1 MAKTVEQKETGYT
14 KEQIVTSDKFRDSRD
29 LLEMSLFTDEV
40 YTLADIEKI
49 IKDFRSRTFS
59 DTRNGGI
66 N

>member
-1 MAKTVEQKETGYT
+1 MAKKVEQKEAGYT
-14 KEQIVTSDKFRDSRD
+14 KEQIVTSDKFRDSKD
-29 LLEMSLFTDEV
+29 LLEMSLSTDEV

-59 DTRNGGI
+59 DKRNGGI